1 MKSPKQEMISSSQGT
16 INSILT
22 DSLNKIDK
30 NLNTMHK
37 HHDLDFSRAFNK
49 AKNNLDK
56 MINGNDYFSYGK
68 YFKKEQSPPPKPKR
82 QNKRSSFY
90 VRRRSS
96 IMTSLSLNNNS
107 QSGNDTSLLTPPPA
121 HITHNQTLLLSALH
135 NNTTSH
141 RNSIS
146 NTKTQQSYHNRRNTL
161 FSKPYEK
168 EFIMNLSKF
177 HSQLISSSNEEKT
190 TTSNNSYS
198 KYNLPL
204 ILKTQD
210 KNLKTFL
217 LEHKTT
223 KNQLR
228 KGDIINSPT
237 HTAAFLEALKQFAYE
252 QNSPT
257 YIRKTFLNKAIYDQ
271 VHIPRSVL
279 KKIYLKCVYEI
290 QNGEHIDNYL
300 LRTKSLDKVNKEKR
314 EKIVN
319 LGNQQIED
327 MLIIDDSKDQKKT
340 NIQNLFE
347 HQSELSK
354 LKEINLNKKFLNKV
368 KRLDVIPKISE
379 TLAFKNRSGYF
390 SEFDYDY
397 TNDGDFLFMKEF
409 NKIRTVNVNVDEF
422 GNEIKQDKHNYAS
435 NNNNEQGVEQMLDE
449 SEKNKMLLI
458 RHIEDSQ
465 LKYKQKGY
473 LTLKQNDDNNMN
485 SIIPH
490 NRRKPKAKREQYINI
505 NNYTKYMYNDKV
517 NEGRNTREYFKT
529 FRKTNS
535 MPFIF
540 SSTPTNNN

>member
-1 MKSPKQEMISSSQGT
+1 MKSHKQEMIASSQGT
-16 INSILT
+16 VNSILT

-30 NLNTMHK
+30 NLNTIHK
-37 HHDLDFSRAFNK
+37 QHELDFSKAFNK
-49 AKNNLDK
+49 AKNKLDK

-68 YFKKEQSPPPKPKR
+68 YFKKEQNPPQRHKR
-82 QNKRSSFY
+82 QKRSSFY

-96 IMTSLSLNNNS
+96 IMTLLSLNNNNNNS
-107 QSGNDTSLLTPPPA
+107 QCGNNDITLLTPVE
-121 HITHNQTLLLSALH
+121 HNTYNKLSLLSPL
-135 NNTTSH
+135 H

-146 NTKTQQSYHNRRNTL
+146 NTKTPQHTNATTTNYNRRNTL
-161 FSKPYEK
+161 FSQPYDK

-177 HSQLISSSNEEKT
+177 HSQFISTSNEEKT
-190 TTSNNSYS
+190 TTSNNS
-198 KYNLPL
+198 LPL

-223 KNQLR
+223 KNQRR
-228 KGDIINSPT
+228 KGGVINSPI
-237 HTAAFLEALKQFAYE
+237 HTTEFLEALKQFAYE

-257 YIRKTFLNKAIYDQ
+257 FMHKNFIKKAIYDQ

-279 KKIYLKCVYEI
+279 RKIYMKCVYEI

-300 LRTKSLDKVNKEKR
+300 LRTKSFDKVNKEKR
-314 EKIVN
+314 EKIIN
-319 LGNQQIED
+319 IGNQQLED
-327 MLIIDDSKDQKKT
+327 MLLIDDSKDQKKT
-340 NIQNLFE
+340 NLLNLFE
-347 HQSELSK
+347 HQSELTK
-354 LKEINLNKKFLNKV
+354 LKERDLNRKFLNKV

-409 NKIRTVNVNVDEF
+409 NKVRTASVNVDEF
-422 GNEIKQDKHNYAS
+422 GNEIKHDKHS
-435 NNNNEQGVEQMLDE
+435 NNNNNSEQGVEHMLDE
-449 SEKNKMLLI
+449 SEKNKNLLI

-465 LKYKQKGY
+465 MKYKQKGY
-473 LTLKQNDDNNMN
+473 LTLKHSHDNHRNNNNMLT
-485 SIIPH
+485 PH
-490 NRRKPKAKREQYINI
+490 NKRNYKHKREQYINI
-505 NNYTKYMYNDKV
+505 NNYTKYMMKNTYDKAHK
-517 NEGRNTREYFKT
+517 GRNTREYFNT

-540 SSTPTNNN
+540 ASAST